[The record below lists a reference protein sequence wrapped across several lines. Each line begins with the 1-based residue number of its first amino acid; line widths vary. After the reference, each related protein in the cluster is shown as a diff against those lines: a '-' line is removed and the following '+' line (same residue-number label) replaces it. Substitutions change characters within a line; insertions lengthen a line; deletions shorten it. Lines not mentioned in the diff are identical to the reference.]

1 MRLVLLAAA
10 TAAAVVMAGCTK
22 EVPRGRVHGTIKSNG
37 KPLAGATVIFIASDN
52 KTHVVDLKS
61 DGSYEVSGV
70 AFGAVKVSIQP
81 VVPKSAVK
89 GEFDP
94 PPLSSAAKGVNDEKA
109 GKSPNP
115 PPEPKGSPA
124 APRISPQYADAEKS
138 GLTFELKAADQEWS
152 VDLK

>member
-1 MRLVLLAAA
+1 MRFALLAA
-10 TAAAVVMAGCTK
+10 TTAAVVLAGCTS
-22 EVPRGRVHGTIKSNG
+22 EVPRGRVHGTIKING
-37 KPLAGATVIFIASDN
+37 KPLTAATVIFIASDN

-70 AFGAVKVSIQP
+70 AFGTVKVSIQP

-94 PPLSSAAKGVNDEKA
+94 PPLSSAAKGVTDEKA

-115 PPEPKGSPA
+115 PPEPKGSST
-124 APRISPQYADAEKS
+124 PRVPPQYAEAS
-138 GLTFELKAADQEWS
+138 ALTFELKAADQEWS